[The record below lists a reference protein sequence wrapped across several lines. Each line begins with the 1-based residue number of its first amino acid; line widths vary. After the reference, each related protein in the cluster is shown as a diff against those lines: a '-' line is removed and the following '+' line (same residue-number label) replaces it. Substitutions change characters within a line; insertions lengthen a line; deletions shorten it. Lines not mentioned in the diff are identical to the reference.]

1 MRGIARRAALST
13 AVLGIVALG
22 AGCAQLAGIEET
34 TCSVRHA
41 YACKCACTGG
51 GESFSLNN
59 DVCLPESL
67 NPALNPDLPPD
78 FVPTSDDLRQDCE
91 TRVESNLEQ
100 MARQCVADRIRC
112 SCAGIAEL
120 TPSCNDCDSQCAGE
134 NLAADCSNFDPQ
146 AGVVTATN
154 APGQQPVCIAGEPGS
169 AGPAPLA
176 SAIFGRTSECQVGGT
191 VAVARDGDT
200 RMPEATGVA
209 EFTGTPCPGGTCA
222 VGVSYGL
229 DHVDNFSFDGFGGFT
244 SVEFKDITAGGTSG
258 TGVALIDTTGSG
270 AFPPATTSNTGNGRR
285 SNQVLGGEVSSDS
298 AAYTGTND
306 APLDV
311 RVDWANHACALSGS
325 VLGVIEDSETAIG
338 VNLTG
343 SIVNEPPTASAA
355 ATPRTVECTSPAG
368 ADVTLDGS
376 ASTDPENNIAL
387 FAWRRDS
394 RTGADVGGDPVTH
407 VSQPLGV
414 TQPYALTV
422 VDALGQASEDATAVT
437 VVDTTPPAIASVT
450 ASPATPVAAEPQDGA
465 DHRHHHGGRRLRRDD
480 LRDRERHEQRARE
493 RDRRRQHRRRL
504 ADHRAEHGQRAGGTL
519 GRREWPGLH
528 AHGALHRSRPAM
540 RRRVPRRSPSHTE
553 ASQPSCQA
561 VKMPIEPSALQRW
574 YPRRPASMRPV
585 APERVRRRER
595 EGKCRAALGVGS
607 APQRAALRL
616 DDLLADREPHA
627 EALLLGGEEGLEELL
642 HIVDRQPW
650 PIVAHTD
657 LDAAVGGRS
666 RFARRSS
673 GDQASARPSPR
684 GRCAAGSGPPVRSG

>member
-22 AGCAQLAGIEET
+22 TGCAQLAGIEET

-78 FVPTSDDLRQDCE
+78 FVPTSEDLRQDCE

-376 ASTDPENNIAL
+376 ASTDPEDNIAL
-387 FAWRRDS
+387 FAWRRGS
-394 RTGADVGGDPVTH
+394 RTGADVGGDPVVH
-407 VSQPLGV
+407 VTQPLGV

-437 VVDTTPPAIASVT
+437 RRRHHSAGDRERDRLAGA
-450 ASPATPVAAEPQDGA
+450 PVAAEPQDGA
-465 DHRHHHGGRRLRRDD
+465 DHRHHHGGRRLRRGD
-480 LRDRERHEQRARE
+480 LRDRERHQQRARE

-519 GRREWPGLH
+519 GRRERPGLH
-528 AHGALHRSRPAM
+528 AHGALHRSGRQRVDGYHDGRRRALRRPNRPA
-540 RRRVPRRSPSHTE
+540 
-553 ASQPSCQA
+553 
-561 VKMPIEPSALQRW
+561 
-574 YPRRPASMRPV
+574 RP
-585 APERVRRRER
+585 
-595 EGKCRAALGVGS
+595 
-607 APQRAALRL
+607 
-616 DDLLADREPHA
+616 
-627 EALLLGGEEGLEELL
+627 
-642 HIVDRQPW
+642 
-650 PIVAHTD
+650 
-657 LDAAVGGRS
+657 
-666 RFARRSS
+666 
-673 GDQASARPSPR
+673 
-684 GRCAAGSGPPVRSG
+684 

>member
-22 AGCAQLAGIEET
+22 TGCAQLAGIEET

-78 FVPTSDDLRQDCE
+78 FVPTSEDLRQDCE

-200 RMPEATGVA
+200 RMPGATGVA

-376 ASTDPENNIAL
+376 ASTDPEDNIAL

-394 RTGADVGGDPVTH
+394 RTGADVGGDPVVH
-407 VSQPLGV
+407 VTQPLGV
-414 TQPYALTV
+414 TQPYVLAV
-422 VDALGQASEDATAVT
+422 VDTAGQASDGHDGGHRARQHVPDDHERERVTGDAL
-437 VVDTTPPAIASVT
+437 
-450 ASPATPVAAEPQDGA
+450 AAESQDGA
-465 DHRHHHGGRRLRRDD
+465 GDRDHHRDGYVRCLD
-480 LRDRERHEQRARE
+480 LHDREHHEQRIRQ
-493 RDRRRQHRRRL
+493 RTRRRQHRRRL

-528 AHGALHRSRPAM
+528 AHGALHRSVRQCVDGYHDGRRRTLRRPHRPA
-540 RRRVPRRSPSHTE
+540 
-553 ASQPSCQA
+553 
-561 VKMPIEPSALQRW
+561 
-574 YPRRPASMRPV
+574 RP
-585 APERVRRRER
+585 
-595 EGKCRAALGVGS
+595 
-607 APQRAALRL
+607 
-616 DDLLADREPHA
+616 
-627 EALLLGGEEGLEELL
+627 
-642 HIVDRQPW
+642 
-650 PIVAHTD
+650 
-657 LDAAVGGRS
+657 
-666 RFARRSS
+666 
-673 GDQASARPSPR
+673 
-684 GRCAAGSGPPVRSG
+684 